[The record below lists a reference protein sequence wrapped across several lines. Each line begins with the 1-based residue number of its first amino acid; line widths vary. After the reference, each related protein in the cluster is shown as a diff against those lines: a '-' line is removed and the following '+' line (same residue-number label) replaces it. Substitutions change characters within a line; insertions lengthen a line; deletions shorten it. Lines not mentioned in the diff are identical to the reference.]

1 MANHAYASVWCKGF
15 SEAAM
20 LGLFEQFLKTVPFSE
35 ELPGFTSL
43 VIRAVEPSQ
52 VPVVERDLRAR
63 PLDAAALVGMAREHL
78 HADSAYEAQAHWDL
92 WVYDSGLARWQRRP
106 QRLEI
111 TCFGEEYDDGVY
123 AEAGHF
129 QVDAGFEHLFTGHAG
144 LLGFYGQ
151 AVAPPQHPTEAE
163 FLSAMASPENLR
175 EYHERTRENIRKLL
189 DWMRQVQSALPI
201 ERYSLWSEG
210 EENFEA
216 RVDEILALR

>member
-1 MANHAYASVWCKGF
+1 MNIIILSSRTNRKSGFLTCACFVLLPFVFLLNASPVESPPRESRDPF
-15 SEAAM
+15 FQARRAM
-20 LGLFEQFLKTVPFSE
+20 
-35 ELPGFTSL
+35 
-43 VIRAVEPSQ
+43 
-52 VPVVERDLRAR
+52 VERDLRAR